1 MATKGATPKIMARTS
16 RDSAGY
22 FLTIVDIFAPFFSLI
37 GIEILDLQNFGSP
50 CDGFPIKGMIFSNI
64 KQEKVF

>member
-1 MATKGATPKIMARTS
+1 MNDGRQQHAALRVVENPGVLDRP
-16 RDSAGY
+16 GN
-22 FLTIVDIFAPFFSLI
+22 
-37 GIEILDLQNFGSP
+37 IEILDLQNFGSP